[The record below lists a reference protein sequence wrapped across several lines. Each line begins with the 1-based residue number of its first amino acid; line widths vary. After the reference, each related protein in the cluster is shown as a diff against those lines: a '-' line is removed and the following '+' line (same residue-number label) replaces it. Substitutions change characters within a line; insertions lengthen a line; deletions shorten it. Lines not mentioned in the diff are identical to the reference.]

1 MEDEK
6 TKLLIAL
13 EAQQVQEKG
22 LNNRKFICQT
32 FFRKWNFKD
41 SWKNWSRNKGG
52 SIQNSNGA
60 RITGQR
66 NQPKIGRNRK

>member
-32 FFRKWNFKD
+32 FFRK
-41 SWKNWSRNKGG
+41 
-52 SIQNSNGA
+52 
-60 RITGQR
+60 
-66 NQPKIGRNRK
+66 

>member
-13 EAQQVQEKG
+13 EAQAVQEKG
-22 LNNRKFICQT
+22 LNNRKLICKT

-41 SWKNWSRNKGG
+41 SWKNWSWNKSR
-52 SIQNSNGA
+52 SIQNGA
-60 RITGQR
+60 RIAGQR
-66 NQPKIGRNRK
+66 NQSKIGRNRK